1 MHKNTGMNAKGLE
14 IRLVSSHARKLVENG
29 ENKGESDEEEG
40 LGRRG
45 EEGTKEKDDERAVA
59 TGPQGC
65 SAASCVFVVELMT
78 GLRSQKTTG
87 ISALLP
93 GFIHPRSSLGI

>member
-1 MHKNTGMNAKGLE
+1 MT
-14 IRLVSSHARKLVENG
+14 
-29 ENKGESDEEEG
+29 
-40 LGRRG
+40 RRG

-93 GFIHPRSSLGI
+93 GFIHPRSFGNLIPFGLKSPDKTEHQQLI